1 MGYSSVKL
9 YKDMVKALRPAKTI
23 RTKVTPV
30 SSAPATGWQAADR
43 LTKKALELYLQ
54 SQKEEKEKQDRSI
67 ARAEMSDVMSA
78 YYDRGGQPAYDAV
91 ANASM
96 DMDETSDDVD
106 RDAGIAFNRSGGI
119 DAVNALAPPVSS
131 EGQDMQIALMADAH
145 SQRQARKA
153 AELKRSQGMEDFR
166 TKAGITAQYR
176 EPKPRRIVTTAEG
189 VYMQNPDDS
198 LGERLGSPPNQFGY
212 TARPNVQAP
221 LEKGEKPSILK
232 APRTPWDSVPPRDR
246 GRMQISVRKAATSL
260 LNSESK
266 ALQESNLVANR
277 LKRFKYL
284 NSIEETGGLM
294 DRVTDVSVDEQK
306 REMVSIV
313 DNLTPL
319 MRQGLPGAASE
330 RDTAM
335 FRGATVGI
343 NKTRAINNNIVAGHA
358 ALNQMGKDRL
368 AFRQEYLQ
376 VNGHLEGSE
385 KMWTSYAEANP
396 IFDFSSPEGSYELNK
411 NRKSYNDFF
420 YKSDNKVR
428 VVDF

>member
-1 MGYSSVKL
+1 MGREDENKRAAAARTQDMETFEKKKIIEAKYRDPKPDKYGTPFVVADKNSSTGYSRFQINQAGARRIL
-9 YKDMVKALRPAKTI
+9 GE
-23 RTKVTPV
+23 
-30 SSAPATGWQAADR
+30 APAPPG
-43 LTKKALELYLQ
+43 YP
-54 SQKEEKEKQDRSI
+54 
-67 ARAEMSDVMSA
+67 
-78 YYDRGGQPAYDAV
+78 G
-91 ANASM
+91 AS
-96 DMDETSDDVD
+96 
-106 RDAGIAFNRSGGI
+106 
-119 DAVNALAPPVSS
+119 
-131 EGQDMQIALMADAH
+131 
-145 SQRQARKA
+145 
-153 AELKRSQGMEDFR
+153 
-166 TKAGITAQYR
+166 
-176 EPKPRRIVTTAEG
+176 
-189 VYMQNPDDS
+189 
-198 LGERLGSPPNQFGY
+198 
-212 TARPNVQAP
+212 AP

-284 NSIEETGGLM
+284 NSIEETGGWL
-294 DRVTDVSVDEQK
+294 DRATDLSVDEQK

-343 NKTRAINNNIVAGHA
+343 NKTKAINDNIIAGQA

-385 KMWTSYAEANP
+385 KMWISYAEANP
-396 IFDFSSPEGSYELNK
+396 IFDFSAPEGSYKLNK
-411 NRKSYNDFF
+411 NRKTYNDFF
-420 YKSDNKVR
+420 YRSDNKVR
-428 VVDF
+428 VVDY

>member
-1 MGYSSVKL
+1 
-9 YKDMVKALRPAKTI
+9 
-23 RTKVTPV
+23 
-30 SSAPATGWQAADR
+30 
-43 LTKKALELYLQ
+43 
-54 SQKEEKEKQDRSI
+54 
-67 ARAEMSDVMSA
+67 
-78 YYDRGGQPAYDAV
+78 
-91 ANASM
+91 
-96 DMDETSDDVD
+96 
-106 RDAGIAFNRSGGI
+106 
-119 DAVNALAPPVSS
+119 
-131 EGQDMQIALMADAH
+131 
-145 SQRQARKA
+145 
-153 AELKRSQGMEDFR
+153 
-166 TKAGITAQYR
+166 
-176 EPKPRRIVTTAEG
+176 
-189 VYMQNPDDS
+189 
-198 LGERLGSPPNQFGY
+198 
-212 TARPNVQAP
+212 
-221 LEKGEKPSILK
+221 
-232 APRTPWDSVPPRDR
+232 
-246 GRMQISVRKAATSL
+246 MQISVRKAATGL
-260 LNSESK
+260 LNSEAK

-284 NSIEETGGLM
+284 NSIEETGGLL
-294 DRVTDVSVDEQK
+294 DRVTDLSVDEQK